1 MDTQIIEQE
10 FDKSLIKTRKGRS
23 GNRLSYIE
31 TPEYIKRLNLAFDYN
46 WSFEIE
52 EEKIESGFI
61 VVRGRLTADGISK
74 SQFGTSQITL
84 AKDTGEVVSIGDDF
98 KAAASD
104 ALKKT
109 ASLFG
114 IGLHLYNSSN
124 GNGTGKS
131 NAGKNNGRRGNGKDN
146 GKTNGKGMNKPSGN
160 KGNGNVTKAQLAKI
174 KSLRTGLSMS
184 SDDVLDLIERM
195 YNTRD
200 PKGLNKEMAT
210 AIISVLEKQKEEAKQ
225 EEATNEEEVV

>member
-52 EEKIESGFI
+52 EEKIESGFVI
-61 VVRGRLTADGISK
+61 VRGKLTAEGISK
-74 SQFGTSQITL
+74 AQYGTSQVTL
-84 AKDTGEVVSIGDDF
+84 AKDTGEVVSIGDDH
-98 KAAASD
+98 KAAGSD
-104 ALKKT
+104 ALKKC

-114 IGLHLYNSSN
+114 IGLHLYNGSN
-124 GNGTGKS
+124 GS
-131 NAGKNNGRRGNGKDN
+131 NTGKNNGSKGNGKTG

-160 KGNGNVTKAQLAKI
+160 KGNGNVTKAQLSKI
-174 KSLRTGLSMS
+174 KSLRTGLGMS
-184 SDDVLDLIERM
+184 SDGVLDLMERM
-195 YNTRD
+195 YSTRD
-200 PKGLNKEMAT
+200 ARSLNKEMAS
-210 AIISVLEKQKEEAKQ
+210 AIISVLEKQKEDADKKDGSD
-225 EEATNEEEVV
+225 NEEEVV

>member
-46 WSFEIE
+46 WSFQIE
-52 EEKIESGFI
+52 EERVESGFI
-61 VVRGRLTADGISK
+61 VVRGRLTAEGVSK
-74 SQFGTSQITL
+74 SQYGTSQITL
-84 AKDTGEVVSIGDDF
+84 SKDTGEVVAIGDDY
-98 KAAASD
+98 KAAGSD
-104 ALKKT
+104 ALKKC

-114 IGLHLYNSSN
+114 IGLHLYNGSN
-124 GNGTGKS
+124 G
-131 NAGKNNGRRGNGKDN
+131 A

-160 KGNGNVTKAQLAKI
+160 KGNGNVTKAQLSKI
-174 KSLRTGLSMS
+174 KSLRTGLGMS

-200 PKGLNKEMAT
+200 PKGINKEMAT
-210 AIISVLEKQKEEAKQ
+210 AVISVLEKQREEA
-225 EEATNEEEVV
+225 ERGYASNEEEVV